1 VAPRA
6 MDPLSLIRPPESSPS
21 QRPAPAAARDR
32 TRGRRVQR
40 VLDGLFEDGHGR
52 QKKRTRRRRQR
63 LGRDVSAA
71 NEETAL
77 FRDSKRRGDLLDGHG
92 QCHTDDDASHTGM
105 TPMMVA
111 LEEDHRPKC
120 LRRGPASK
128 CRYPAPVVPIAV
140 AHLAT
145 LRPTADT
152 REGHRHD
159 TTVSKLD
166 DERAISDANV
176 FGCRCLRRN
185 D

>member
-1 VAPRA
+1 
-6 MDPLSLIRPPESSPS
+6 
-21 QRPAPAAARDR
+21 
-32 TRGRRVQR
+32 VQR

-111 LEEDHRPKC
+111 LKKTIDRNVFVEVRP
-120 LRRGPASK
+120 
-128 CRYPAPVVPIAV
+128 VN
-140 AHLAT
+140 
-145 LRPTADT
+145 ADT
-152 REGHRHD
+152 RPQ
-159 TTVSKLD
+159 
-166 DERAISDANV
+166 
-176 FGCRCLRRN
+176 
-185 D
+185 